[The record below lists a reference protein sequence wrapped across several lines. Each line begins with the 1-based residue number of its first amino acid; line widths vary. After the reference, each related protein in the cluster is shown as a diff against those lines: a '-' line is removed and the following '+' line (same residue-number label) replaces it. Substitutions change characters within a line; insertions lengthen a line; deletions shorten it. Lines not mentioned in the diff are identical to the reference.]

1 MKDQDIIMINSKEL
15 KRLHIVKMY
24 LEKKIKQKEAAG
36 LLGLSTRQVRRI
48 TSKIEAEGDKAVV
61 HKLKGKPSNRSKP
74 AILKEKVL
82 NLYGSKYHDF
92 GPTLAQ
98 EKLAQ
103 IDNIKIGK
111 ETLRS
116 WLVSAGLHKK
126 KRKPRPHRM
135 YRERKNNFGQ
145 MVQIDGSI
153 HHWFEDR
160 GPKCSFMGYIDDA
173 TSTVYGR
180 FYTHE
185 GTIPAMDSFSRYTAK
200 YGLPVSVYIDKHTIY
215 RSTARPTVEEEL
227 SGISSQSQFQRAL
240 HELEVEII
248 YANSPQAKG
257 RVERLFGTLQ
267 DRLVKEL
274 RLAKIDNIKDANKFL
289 EGYLP
294 IHNRRFS
301 VPALGS
307 VNMHRKPPQ
316 ATGSMLC
323 IKEKRTLRND
333 NTISY
338 NGNLYQIL
346 DNIFFKKVGV
356 EKHLDGNIYIKYNG
370 KSLRYSKIDKIDK
383 KETAENKDKVRVS
396 IKPKPYHPWRG
407 KTKGRGV
414 LATRI

>member
-15 KRLHIVKMY
+15 RRLHIVKMY
-24 LEKKIKQKEAAG
+24 LEKKIKQKEATD
-36 LLGLSTRQVRRI
+36 LLELSTRQIRRI
-48 TSKIEAEGDKAVV
+48 ASKIKAEGNKAVV

-82 NLYGSKYHDF
+82 DLYESKYHDF

-116 WLVSAGLHKK
+116 WLVSTGLHRK

-145 MVQIDGSI
+145 MVQIDGSE

-173 TSTVYGR
+173 TNTVYGR

-185 GTIPAMDSFSRYTAK
+185 GTIPAMDSFSCYAAK
-200 YGLPVSVYIDKHTIY
+200 YGLPVSVYIDRHITY
-215 RSTARPTVEEEL
+215 RSTAKPTVEEEL
-227 SGISSQSQFQRAL
+227 AGVSSQSQFQRAL
-240 HELEVEII
+240 HELEIEII

-257 RVERLFGTLQ
+257 RIERLFGTLQ

-274 RLAKIDNIKDANKFL
+274 RLEKIDNIKDANKFL
-289 EGYLP
+289 EEYLP
-294 IHNRRFS
+294 IHNKRFS

-307 VNMHRKPPQ
+307 ADMHRKPPQ
-316 ATGSMLC
+316 AIESMLC

-338 NGNLYQIL
+338 NASLYQIL
-346 DNIFFKKVGV
+346 DNIFFKKVDV
-356 EKHLDGNIYIKYNG
+356 EEHPDGNIYIKYNG
-370 KSLRYSKIDKIDK
+370 KSLRYSKIEKIAK
-383 KETAENKDKVRVS
+383 KETVVNKDKIRVP

-407 KTKGRGV
+407 KMKGRGV
-414 LATRI
+414 LATKI